1 MLEPLVFLPG
11 MMCDARLFEPQIR
24 AFSTTH
30 PVMIAPITHGQRIEE
45 IASGLLPMLPAKFA
59 LAGLSMGGIVA
70 MELLRRAPERVTR
83 IALMDT
89 NCLAETPPVAASRE
103 PQIVKVKSGK
113 LMEVMRDE
121 MKPGYLAPGPRRPQ
135 VLLTVMEM
143 ALTLGPDVYVNQSRA
158 LQRRRDQQS
167 TLRKIRQP
175 ALVLCGA
182 HDALCPVKRHSF
194 MAELIPHA
202 ELVVLDN
209 AGHLPTLEAPD
220 ETTDALRKWLK
231 QPYVLR

>member
-1 MLEPLVFLPG
+1 MIEPVVFLPG
-11 MMCDARLFEPQIR
+11 MICDARLYEPQIR
-24 AFSTTH
+24 AFSATH
-30 PVMIAPITHGQRIEE
+30 PVMVAPITHGQRIEE
-45 IASGLLPMLPAKFA
+45 IASAILPLLPPKFA

-70 MELLRRAPERVTR
+70 MEILRRAPERVTR

-89 NCLAETPPVAASRE
+89 NCLAETPPIAANRE

-113 LMEVMRDE
+113 LTEVMRDE
-121 MKPGYLAPGPRRPQ
+121 LKPNYLAPGPRRPA
-135 VLLTVMEM
+135 VLQTVMDM
-143 ALTLGPDVYVNQSRA
+143 AHTLGPEVFIAQSRA

-182 HDALCPVKRHSF
+182 HDALCPVKRHTF

-202 ELVVLDN
+202 RLVVLED
-209 AGHLPTLEAPD
+209 AGHLPTLETPD
-220 ETTDALRKWLK
+220 ETNDALWEWLH

>member
-1 MLEPLVFLPG
+1 MIEPVVFLPG

-24 AFSTTH
+24 AFSATH
-30 PVMIAPITHGQRIEE
+30 PVMVAPITHGQRMEE
-45 IASGLLPMLPAKFA
+45 IASGILPLLPHKFA

-70 MELLRRAPERVTR
+70 MEILRRAPERVTR
-83 IALMDT
+83 VALIDT
-89 NCLAETPPVAASRE
+89 NCLAETPPVAANRE

-113 LMEVMRDE
+113 LTEVMRDE
-121 MKPGYLAPGPRRPQ
+121 LKPNYLAPGPRRPA
-135 VLLTVMEM
+135 VLQTVMDM
-143 ALTLGPDVYVNQSRA
+143 AHTLGPEVFIHQSRA

-182 HDALCPVKRHSF
+182 HDVLCPVKRHSF

-202 ELVVLDN
+202 RLVVLED
-209 AGHLPTLEAPD
+209 AGHLPTLETPD
-220 ETTDALRKWLK
+220 ETNDALWEWLH

>member
-1 MLEPLVFLPG
+1 MIEPVVFLPG

-24 AFSTTH
+24 TFSATH
-30 PVMIAPITHGQRIEE
+30 PVMVAPITHGQRIEE
-45 IASGLLPMLPAKFA
+45 IASAILPLLPPKFA

-70 MELLRRAPERVTR
+70 MEILRRAPERVTR
-83 IALMDT
+83 VALMDT
-89 NCLAETPPVAASRE
+89 NCLAETPQIAANRE

-113 LMEVMRDE
+113 LTEVMRDE
-121 MKPGYLAPGPRRPQ
+121 LKPNYLAPGPRRPA
-135 VLLTVMEM
+135 VLQTVMDM
-143 ALTLGPDVYVNQSRA
+143 AHTLGPEVFIAQSRA

-182 HDALCPVKRHSF
+182 HDALCPVKRHTF

-202 ELVVLDN
+202 RLVVLDD
-209 AGHLPTLEAPD
+209 AGHLPTLETPD
-220 ETTDALRKWLK
+220 ETNDALWEWLH

>member
-1 MLEPLVFLPG
+1 MVEPVVFLPG
-11 MMCDARLFEPQIR
+11 MMCDARLYEPQIR
-24 AFSTTH
+24 AFSASH
-30 PVMIAPITHGQRIEE
+30 PVMVAPITHGQRIEE
-45 IASGLLPMLPAKFA
+45 IASAILPLLPAKFA

-70 MELLRRAPERVTR
+70 MEILRRAPERVTR
-83 IALMDT
+83 VALMDT
-89 NCLAETPPVAASRE
+89 NCLAETPQVAANRE

-113 LMEVMRDE
+113 LIEVMRDE
-121 MKPGYLAPGPRRPQ
+121 LKPNYLAPGPRRPA
-135 VLLTVMEM
+135 VLQTVMDM
-143 ALTLGPDVYVNQSRA
+143 AHTLGPEVFIAQSRA

-182 HDALCPVKRHSF
+182 HDALCPVKRHTF

-202 ELVVLDN
+202 RLVVLDD
-209 AGHLPTLEAPD
+209 AGHLPTLETPD
-220 ETTDALRKWLK
+220 ETNDALWEWLH

>member
-1 MLEPLVFLPG
+1 MIEPVVFLPG

-24 AFSTTH
+24 AFSATH
-30 PVMIAPITHGQRIEE
+30 PVMVAPITHGQRMEE
-45 IASGLLPMLPAKFA
+45 IASGILPYLPAKFA

-70 MELLRRAPERVTR
+70 MEILRRAPERVTR

-89 NCLAETPPVAASRE
+89 NCLAETPPVAANRE

-113 LMEVMRDE
+113 LTEVMRDE
-121 MKPGYLAPGPRRPQ
+121 LKPNYLAPGPRRPA
-135 VLLTVMEM
+135 VLQTVMDM
-143 ALTLGPDVYVNQSRA
+143 AHTLGPEVFIHQSRA

-202 ELVVLDN
+202 RLVVLED
-209 AGHLPTLEAPD
+209 AGHLPTLETPD
-220 ETTDALRKWLK
+220 ETNDALWEWLH

>member
-1 MLEPLVFLPG
+1 MIEPVVFLPG

-24 AFSTTH
+24 AFSATH
-30 PVMIAPITHGQRIEE
+30 PVMVAPITHGQRMEE
-45 IASGLLPMLPAKFA
+45 IASGILPLLPHKFA

-70 MELLRRAPERVTR
+70 MEILRRAPERVTR

-89 NCLAETPPVAASRE
+89 NCLAETPPVAANRE

-113 LMEVMRDE
+113 LTEVMRDE
-121 MKPGYLAPGPRRPQ
+121 LKPNYLAPGPRRPA
-135 VLLTVMEM
+135 VLQTVMDM
-143 ALTLGPDVYVNQSRA
+143 AHTLGPDVFIHQSRA

-182 HDALCPVKRHSF
+182 HDVLCPVKRHSF

-202 ELVVLDN
+202 RLVVLED
-209 AGHLPTLEAPD
+209 AGHLPTLETPD
-220 ETTDALRKWLK
+220 ETNDALWEWLH
-231 QPYVLR
+231 QSYVLR